1 MMTPKS
7 EVFVTLRKYEPSMDE
22 RDKHWSMNM
31 HGDGSQHER
40 IEEDA
45 PSEDFRT
52 LKPP

>member
-1 MMTPKS
+1 
-7 EVFVTLRKYEPSMDE
+7 MDE
-22 RDKHWSMNM
+22 RDTHWSMNM

-45 PSEDFRT
+45 ASEDFRT

>member
-1 MMTPKS
+1 M
-7 EVFVTLRKYEPSMDE
+7 FVTLRNDGTSMDV

-40 IEEDA
+40 IEEDTA
-45 PSEDFRT
+45 SKDFRT

>member
-1 MMTPKS
+1 MMLPKS
-7 EVFVTLRKYEPSMDE
+7 DMFVTLRNDGPSMDE
-22 RDKHWSMNM
+22 RDMLWSMNM

-45 PSEDFRT
+45 ASEDFRT